1 MLTSLEFK
9 LLDKAK
15 HTFLEL
21 NMEDQNYLLI
31 KFLEKLYMEENNLTP
46 KNYIFDD
53 FIYYLSKNN
62 FIELL
67 DKHNKGY
74 YMKVKT
80 IEIEKKF
87 NKTLPNIIIPFIFA
101 KYKYKVIEYFKTHGK
116 NIFHEMAIAEIYCK
130 HGHSDIL
137 KNKLRHHHES
147 ITDFEADLMFKEIF
161 NIYEEND
168 LGKVIEISEDNLE
181 SLNINH
187 KKILLRTLVFS
198 IRSILD
204 IEINLMEA
212 EEFFNSEFGDLD
224 KQQNTAKK
232 EVLL

>member
-9 LLDKAK
+9 FLDKAK
-15 HTFLEL
+15 HTFLQS
-21 NMEDQNYLLI
+21 NMEEQNYLLI

-53 FIYYLSKNN
+53 FICYLNKNN

-87 NKTLPNIIIPFIFA
+87 NKTLPDIIIPFIFA
-101 KYKYKVIEYFKTHGK
+101 KYKYKVIEYFRTNGK
-116 NIFHEMAIAEIYCK
+116 NIFHEMAVAEIYCN
-130 HGHSDIL
+130 HGHSDRL
-137 KNKLRHHHES
+137 KNK
-147 ITDFEADLMFKEIF
+147 LMFKEIL
-161 NIYEEND
+161 NIYEDNG

-187 KKILLRTLVFS
+187 KKILLRTLLFS
-198 IRSILD
+198 IKSTLD
-204 IEINLMEA
+204 IETNLLEA
-212 EEFFNSEFGDLD
+212 EEFFNSEFGYLD